1 MNNNTTNVIP
11 GIVIPDSKSEFIRAL
26 IMGALIAKLTK
37 CEFTIAFHTELCSDV
52 KAAIKAVRSLGTL
65 VIVDP
70 MHRVV
75 HIEKCTDNVSNEI
88 FCGESATILRMF
100 RGLDCTGC
108 LLGLPSST
116 HFIKTG
122 TLQNRLLSLP
132 YQPTLGSLK
141 SFYELVDNEF
151 GCAYHNLNS
160 STSSQDISGIM
171 IGICYRIARFFRNE
185 QALVSKPL
193 TSTKITFGIENP
205 VSMPYLDLTLNMCQ
219 EFFGITF
226 TKEVKTNPK
235 FTRLEIAI
243 NIHEPTLINHYEV
256 HGCYS
261 SAAPLLVTSII
272 TGREFIGY
280 NIPRNDA
287 PDREILRLPEISH
300 MDVSIPTASIEHFI
314 PRPNKPLS
322 EAIEF
327 DLDICPDLF
336 PYLCLYGAY
345 VNPIVISNINR
356 LANKE
361 TNRLLE
367 MQKVFN
373 AFGHCIE
380 KLEDERV
387 LIKPTKLVKVNNR
400 LIELPNDHRI
410 AQAIQIILSLHKLN
424 GIVSLYSQLT
434 IDQVCAKSNPTFVN
448 DLNKLMYES

>member
-1 MNNNTTNVIP
+1 MNNNNTTNFIP

-37 CEFTIAFHTELCSDV
+37 CEFTITYHTEPCSDV
-52 KAAIKAVRSLGTL
+52 QAAIRAVQSLGTS
-65 VIVDP
+65 VSVDP

-75 HIEKCTDNVSNEI
+75 HIEEYQDNVSNEI

-108 LLGLPSST
+108 LPGNPSSI
-116 HFIKTG
+116 HFTKTG
-122 TLQNRLLSLP
+122 TLQNRHLSLP
-132 YQPTLGSLK
+132 QQPTLGSLK

-171 IGICYRIARFFRNE
+171 IGIFHRIARFFLRE
-185 QALVSKPL
+185 QAVMSKPL
-193 TSTKITFGIENP
+193 KSTKITFSIENP

-219 EFFGITF
+219 EFFGISF
-226 TKEVKTNPK
+226 TKQIKTNNK
-235 FTRLEIAI
+235 LNILEITI
-243 NIHEPTLINHYEV
+243 NIHEPSLINNYEV

-280 NIPRNDA
+280 NLPRKDA
-287 PDREILRLPEISH
+287 PDQEILRLPEISY
-300 MDVSIPTASIEHFI
+300 MDISLPSTSQAYFTPYSA
-314 PRPNKPLS
+314 KPING
-322 EAIEF
+322 AVEF
-327 DLDICPDLF
+327 DLNVCPDLF

-345 VNPIVISNINR
+345 INPVIISNIDR
-356 LANKE
+356 LTNKE
-361 TNRLLE
+361 TNRFIE

-387 LIKPTKLVKVNNR
+387 LIEPTKLIKVNNR
-400 LIELPNDHRI
+400 VIELPNDHRI
-410 AQAIQIILSLHKLN
+410 AQAIQIILNLHRLN
-424 GIVSLYSQLT
+424 GIISLYGPLT
-434 IDQVCAKSNPTFVN
+434 IEQVCKKSNPTFVN
-448 DLNKLMYES
+448 DLNKLMYE

>member
-1 MNNNTTNVIP
+1 MNNNTTKFIP

-37 CEFTIAFHTELCSDV
+37 CEFTVTYHTGLCSDV
-52 KAAIKAVRSLGTL
+52 QAAIQAVRSLGVST
-65 VIVDP
+65 VVDP

-75 HIEKCTDNVSNEI
+75 HIDVCHDNASNEI

-108 LLGLPSST
+108 LPGHPSSI

-122 TLQNRLLSLP
+122 TLQNRQLSLP
-132 YQPTLGSLK
+132 HQPTLGSLK
-141 SFYELVDNEF
+141 SFYELVNNEF
-151 GCAYHNLNS
+151 GCAYHTLNS

-171 IGICYRIARFFRNE
+171 IGMFYRIARFFRHE
-185 QALVSKPL
+185 QSVVSKPL
-193 TSTKITFGIENP
+193 KSTKIAFGIEKP
-205 VSMPYLDLTLNMCQ
+205 VSMPYLDLTLNMCK

-226 TKEVKTNPK
+226 TKKVETNSK
-235 FTRLEIAI
+235 FSRLEIVI
-243 NIHEPTLINHYEV
+243 NIHEPVLINHYEV

-280 NIPRNDA
+280 NIPRKDA
-287 PDREILRLPEISH
+287 PDQEILRLPEISH
-300 MDVSIPTASIEHFI
+300 IDISVPTTSRAHFI
-314 PRPNKPLS
+314 PYPSKALDG
-322 EAIEF
+322 AVEF

-345 VNPIVISNINR
+345 VNPIVISNTNR
-356 LANKE
+356 LTNKE

-367 MQKVFN
+367 MQKVFD

-380 KLEDERV
+380 ELEDGRV
-387 LIKPTKLVKVNNR
+387 LIKPTYLVKVNSR
-400 LIELPNDHRI
+400 MIELPNDHRI
-410 AQAIQIILSLHKLN
+410 AQAIQIILNLHHLN
-424 GIVSLYSQLT
+424 GIVSLYSPLT
-434 IDQVCAKSNPTFVN
+434 IEQVCAKSNPTFVN
-448 DLNKLMYES
+448 DLNKLTYE